1 MKNILIVEDEKKV
14 AQALRAGLE
23 VEQYRVTLAATGEE
37 GFFLATTEI
46 FDLIILDLM
55 LPGRDGLQI
64 LEGLRNR
71 GDQTP
76 VLVLTARDTVKD
88 RVLGLDS
95 GADDYLVKPF
105 AMAELFARIRNL
117 LRRGR
122 DTQAMFLELGDLRLD
137 LVDREVSRGGRNIQL
152 TQREFDLLAYL
163 MRQQGQIVSRKM
175 IAWEVWQESGRATT
189 LDNII
194 DVHIARLRKKI
205 DKDFE
210 VKLLHTIR
218 GVGFIMKEGQP

>member
-1 MKNILIVEDEKKV
+1 MKKILVVEDEKKV
-14 AQALRAGLE
+14 AQALKIGLE
-23 VEQYRVTLAATGEE
+23 AERYTVTLATTGEE
-37 GFFLATTEI
+37 GFFLATTEV
-46 FDLIILDLM
+46 FDLVLLDLM

-64 LEGLRNR
+64 LKELRNR
-71 GDQTP
+71 GDHPP
-76 VLVLTARDTVKD
+76 VLVLTARDTVED

-105 AMAELFARIRNL
+105 AMAELLARIRTV
-117 LRRGR
+117 LRRNR
-122 DTQAMFLELGDLRLD
+122 ENPAMFLELDDLKLD
-137 LVDREVSRGGRNIQL
+137 LVDREVSRGGRDIQL
-152 TQREFDLLAYL
+152 TLREFDLLAYL

-194 DVHIARLRKKI
+194 DVHVARLRKKI

>member
-1 MKNILIVEDEKKV
+1 MKKILIIEDEIKV
-14 AQALRAGLE
+14 GQALKTGLE
-23 VEQYRVTLAATGEE
+23 AEQYGVTLAATGEE
-37 GFFLATTEI
+37 GFFLATTEV
-46 FDLIILDLM
+46 FNLIILDLM
-55 LPGRDGLQI
+55 LPGRDGMQI
-64 LEGLRNR
+64 LEELRNR
-71 GDQTP
+71 GDQLP
-76 VLVLTARDTVKD
+76 VLVLTARDSVED
-88 RVLGLDS
+88 RVLGLDN

-105 AMAELFARIRNL
+105 AMAELLARVRNL
-117 LRRGR
+117 LRRSREG
-122 DTQAMFLELGDLRLD
+122 QSMFLELGDLKLD

-152 TQREFDLLAYL
+152 TLREFDLLVYL

-210 VKLLHTIR
+210 IKLLHTIR
-218 GVGFIMKEGQP
+218 GVGFIMKERQP